1 MISSSSCIAIWSFM
15 ASADV
20 CVIRRDGIRMSNR
33 MRNRGYRAASCGK
46 ADEEKHHF
54 YGSPGV

>member
-1 MISSSSCIAIWSFM
+1 MISSSSRIAIGSFA
-15 ASADV
+15 ASAAV
-20 CVIRRDGIRMSNR
+20 CVIRRDGIRTSNS
-33 MRNRGYRAASCGK
+33 MRNRDYRAASYGK